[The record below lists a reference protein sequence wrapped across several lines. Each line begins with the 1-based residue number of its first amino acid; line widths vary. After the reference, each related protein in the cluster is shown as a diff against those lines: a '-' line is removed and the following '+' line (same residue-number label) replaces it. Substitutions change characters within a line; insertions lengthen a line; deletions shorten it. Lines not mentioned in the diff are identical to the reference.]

1 MYLKYYW
8 LFILVL
14 AVAGCSSVPKPKP
27 IPTGSLGEFQK
38 KAEKFNE
45 IVTVPAFET
54 TPEEV
59 AATATNVASAQAII
73 SSVAAPYS

>member
-1 MYLKYYW
+1 LVVATADSFSNMYLKYYR

-27 IPTGSLGEFQK
+27 IPAGSLGEFQK

-45 IVTVPAFET
+45 IVNRAGV
-54 TPEEV
+54 
-59 AATATNVASAQAII
+59 
-73 SSVAAPYS
+73 